1 MNNIGNY
8 VSSFVG
14 ITNIMRFGTT
24 HGHSMMFFTMS
35 DVLGSIGLAGGAI
48 KEK

>member
-1 MNNIGNY
+1 MSNIGNY

-35 DVLGSIGLAGGAI
+35 DVLGIIGLADGAI